1 MYIYF
6 SGKNQRMSIFVFE
19 VWLWKSFVCFYAIFL
34 ALLYFPNQSNHCI
47 TIQLFYLNPDLEVTL
62 SHSNPVPT
70 YCTLIAKIPENI
82 FKNKKIKQ
90 MIFVIFWRPNQKWE
104 MDLDL
109 DRDNVSINPNRA
121 GMKLFIL
128 AQTSQNQNVGQT
140 IRIFSSV
147 GPVSPLSGCVTL
159 LKIK

>member
-1 MYIYF
+1 MMGKHMYIYF
-6 SGKNQRMSIFVFE
+6 SGKNQSMSIFVFE
-19 VWLWKSFVCFYAIFL
+19 VWCERILCVSTQYSL
-34 ALLYFPNQSNHCI
+34 PYYMYFPNQSNHCI

-90 MIFVIFWRPNQKWE
+90 MIFVIFWLPNQKWE

-128 AQTSQNQNVGQT
+128 A
-140 IRIFSSV
+140 
-147 GPVSPLSGCVTL
+147 
-159 LKIK
+159 

>member
-1 MYIYF
+1 
-6 SGKNQRMSIFVFE
+6 
-19 VWLWKSFVCFYAIFL
+19 
-34 ALLYFPNQSNHCI
+34 
-47 TIQLFYLNPDLEVTL
+47 
-62 SHSNPVPT
+62 
-70 YCTLIAKIPENI
+70 
-82 FKNKKIKQ
+82 
-90 MIFVIFWRPNQKWE
+90 

-109 DRDNVSINPNRA
+109 DGDNVSINPNRA
-121 GMKLFIL
+121 AMKLFIL